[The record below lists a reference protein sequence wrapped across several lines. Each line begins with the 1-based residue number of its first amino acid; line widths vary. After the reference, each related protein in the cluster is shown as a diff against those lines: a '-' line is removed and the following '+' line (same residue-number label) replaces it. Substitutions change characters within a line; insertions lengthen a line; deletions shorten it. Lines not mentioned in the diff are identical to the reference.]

1 LSQIQ
6 DKVKRAVGADSLSD
20 KETELLVDAIVAFRA
35 AGIGSVFYPAPI
47 RDAANSLIEIRFYSD
62 QEGQQELA
70 VVRISAD
77 GTLLPVEK
85 L

>member
-1 LSQIQ
+1 M
-6 DKVKRAVGADSLSD
+6 KRAVGPDSLSD

-35 AGIGSVFYPAPI
+35 AGLGSVFYPAPV
-47 RDAANSLIEIRFYSD
+47 RDGSDRLIEIRFYSD
-62 QEGQQELA
+62 QEGQQQLA

-85 L
+85 P